1 LGGVAKCYS
10 FDSHGIKKM
19 RDKSVCLSH
28 VRHNSWGVCVMMSRR
43 VFLGSVIGWF
53 AVGRPVGAVRTGGV
67 TIKVRLYET
76 WNGPPVRLLVGG
88 IGERGF

>member
-1 LGGVAKCYS
+1 
-10 FDSHGIKKM
+10 
-19 RDKSVCLSH
+19 
-28 VRHNSWGVCVMMSRR
+28 MMSRR